1 MADKNWTGN
10 ANSFFEKYTL
20 LIGGTWLA
28 AETISLTISNKTIT
42 LTLGTTVTTSQVAT
56 DLAAMWNGN
65 PALSAGYTSTS
76 TGNLVPEM
84 NEVTA
89 SVSSSTITFVG
100 DTSGLP
106 FVMSKA
112 QSTASGTTTLTNTVD
127 ATGVNDLANT
137 GNFVE
142 AAALASTNTFNLD
155 RPVSIQHGLD
165 QSAVTLTAWNV
176 SERFTAASYAGLPAR
191 RSTGYEEYRE
201 TFLKIGC
208 TTFSYY
214 GSSGLFKWNAGSVQT
229 AATMYTG
236 GSSVD
241 VGRSAFQFIGT
252 HASNTVT
259 VLGGD
264 VGIAGNTGE
273 VSTVLTLKQ
282 TGGNVFCGSGATLT
296 TVTKDAGSLTLNS
309 SVTTLVT
316 NDGETRI
323 RGGTHTNVTMGGGTL
338 TATGGTITNLLML
351 RGSATLGLGVGPGNS
366 IVKNGGM
373 LDIYTAPTALTSNAG
388 DTYVQNG
395 GMTTCTINSGTFY
408 YGAAAAT
415 IVTLNLQNCTFDL
428 DQGSTAAVT
437 VTTLNVTGNVTIRD
451 SAKRLTVTNK
461 YPFANGRI
469 TYTALS

>member
-20 LIGGTWLA
+20 VIGGTWLA
-28 AETISLTISNKTIT
+28 TETISLTISNKTIT
-42 LTLGTTVTTSQVAT
+42 LTLGTTVTTGQIAT
-56 DLAAMWNGN
+56 DVAAMWNGN
-65 PALSAGYTSTS
+65 PALSSGYTSTS

-89 SVSSSTITFVG
+89 SVSGSTITFVG

-176 SERFTAASYAGLPAR
+176 SERFTAASYVGLPAR

-208 TTFSYY
+208 TTFNYY

-241 VGRSAFQFIGT
+241 VGRSAFQFLGT

-264 VGIAGNTGE
+264 VGIAGNTGD
-273 VSTVLTLKQ
+273 VSSVLTLKQ

-351 RGSATLGLGVGPGNS
+351 RGTAMIGLGVGAGNS
-366 IVKNGGM
+366 VVKTGGT
-373 LDIYTAPTALTSNAG
+373 LDMYTAPTALTSNSG

-408 YGAAAAT
+408 YGAAGAT

-437 VTTLNVTGNVTIRD
+437 VTTMNITGNVTIRD
-451 SAKRLTVTNK
+451 SAKRLIVTNK

>member
-28 AETISLTISNKTIT
+28 ADTISLTISNKTIT
-42 LTLGTTVTTSQVAT
+42 LTLGTTVTTAQVAT
-56 DLAAMWNGN
+56 DVAAMWNGN
-65 PALSAGYTSTS
+65 PALSSGYTSTS

-84 NEVTA
+84 NEATA
-89 SVSSSTITFVG
+89 TVSGSTITFTG

-106 FVMSKA
+106 FTMSKA

-208 TTFSYY
+208 TTFNYY

-273 VSTVLTLKQ
+273 VSTVATLKQ
-282 TGGNVFCGSGATLT
+282 TGGNVFCGTGATLT
-296 TVTKDAGSLTLNS
+296 TVTKDAGNLTLNS
-309 SVTTLVT
+309 STTTLIT
-316 NDGETRI
+316 NDGDTRI
-323 RGGTHTNVTMGGGTL
+323 RSGTHTNVTMGGGTL
-338 TATGGTITNLLML
+338 TVVAGTITNLLML
-351 RGSATLGLGVGPGNS
+351 RGSATLGLGMGAGNS
-366 IVKNGGM
+366 IVKSGGT
-373 LDIYTAPTALTSNAG
+373 LDIYTAPTTLTSNAG

-408 YGAAAAT
+408 YGAAGST
-415 IVTLNLQNCTFDL
+415 ITTLNLQNCVFDL

-437 VTTLNVTGNVTIRD
+437 VTTLNITGNVVIRD

>member
-20 LIGGTWLA
+20 VIGGTWLA

-56 DLAAMWNGN
+56 DVAAMWNGN

-338 TATGGTITNLLML
+338 SATGGTITNLLML
-351 RGSATLGLGVGPGNS
+351 RGSATLGLGVGAGNS
-366 IVKNGGM
+366 IVKNGGT
-373 LDIYTAPTALTSNAG
+373 LDIYTAPTTLTSNAG
-388 DTYVQNG
+388 DTFVQNG

-408 YGAAAAT
+408 YGAAGAT
-415 IVTLNLQNCTFDL
+415 ITTLNLQNCTFDL

-437 VTTLNVTGNVTIRD
+437 VTTLNITGNVVIRD

>member
-20 LIGGTWLA
+20 VIGGTWLA
-28 AETISLTISNKTIT
+28 TETISLTISNKTIT
-42 LTLGTTVTTSQVAT
+42 LTLGTTVTTAQVAT
-56 DLAAMWNGN
+56 DVASMWNGN
-65 PALSAGYTSTS
+65 PALSSGYTSTS

-89 SVSSSTITFVG
+89 SVTASTITFVG

-176 SERFTAASYAGLPAR
+176 SERFTASSYAGLPAR

-241 VGRSAFQFIGT
+241 VGRSAFQFLGT

-351 RGSATLGLGVGPGNS
+351 RGSATLGLGVGAGNS
-366 IVKNGGM
+366 IVKNGGT
-373 LDIYTAPTALTSNAG
+373 LDIYTAPTTLTSNAG

-408 YGAAAAT
+408 FGAAGAT

-428 DQGSTAAVT
+428 DQGSTAACT
-437 VTTLNVTGNVTIRD
+437 VTTLNITGNVTIRD